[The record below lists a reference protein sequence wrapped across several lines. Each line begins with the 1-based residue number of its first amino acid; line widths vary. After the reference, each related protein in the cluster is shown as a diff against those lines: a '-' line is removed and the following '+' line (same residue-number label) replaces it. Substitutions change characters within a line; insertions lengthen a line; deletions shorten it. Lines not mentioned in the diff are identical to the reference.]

1 MTDNVFSSVLENF
14 QPFLAPVVKANQLAL
29 ADLEKLI
36 AFQTNALLSYTD
48 LCLGQ
53 LQRSATPISDPQSL
67 QTFYANQ
74 AETASALCRK
84 MVDDGKALFELG
96 ASFRAEFN
104 HLLKDSLAGLMPK
117 AG

>member
-1 MTDNVFSSVLENF
+1 MTDNLFSSVLENS
-14 QPFLAPVVKANQLAL
+14 QPLLTPVVKANQLAL
-29 ADLEKLI
+29 ADLEKLVT
-36 AFQTNALLSYTD
+36 FQTNVLASYAD
-48 LCLGQ
+48 LCLRQ
-53 LQRSATPISDPQSL
+53 LKQSITPISDPQNL

-104 HLLKDSLAGLMPK
+104 NLIKDSLAGLMPK
-117 AG
+117 AV

>member
-1 MTDNVFSSVLENF
+1 MTDNLFSSVLENF
-14 QPFLAPVVKANQLAL
+14 QPLLAPVVKANQLAL
-29 ADLEKLI
+29 ADLEKLVT
-36 AFQTNALLSYTD
+36 FQTNVLASYAD

-53 LQRSATPISDPQSL
+53 LKQSVTPISDPQNL

-104 HLLKDSLAGLMPK
+104 NLIKDSLAGLMPK
-117 AG
+117 AV